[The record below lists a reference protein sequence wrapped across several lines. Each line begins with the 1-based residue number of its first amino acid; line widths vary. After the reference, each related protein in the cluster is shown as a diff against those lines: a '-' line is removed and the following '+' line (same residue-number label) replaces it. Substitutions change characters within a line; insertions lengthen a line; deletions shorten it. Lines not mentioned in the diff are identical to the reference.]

1 MEDIIM
7 SRKERARLEI
17 FSRVKEGIFTQK
29 KAASLLG
36 VSYRQTRRMY
46 KRYKEEGDKGLIHK
60 GRGKKSNRSTSL
72 SKKEAVIKLY
82 EEKYADFGPT
92 LASEHLLDDEGY
104 EINHE
109 TLRQW
114 LIKAG
119 LWKRKRKRKKH
130 RTWRDRKDCVGE
142 MVQMDGSHHDW
153 FEGRGKK
160 ATLMVMVDDASSRTF
175 AQFYDS
181 ETTRACM
188 KILWEYINIY
198 KLPRALYVD
207 RHSIYRCEREATVE
221 EQLKQIGPLT
231 QFGRAMNTLDV
242 RIIPAYSPQA
252 KGRVERVNHTMQ
264 DRLVKKMR
272 LKGISTIE
280 DANSFL
286 KEEFLPAYND
296 KYNVVPK
303 NKKDIH
309 KDIPKGLLLDEVL
322 CIEDYRQVQNDWT
335 IQRKNRLFQL
345 TKRSEAMGLVK
356 QRIIVREKLDGEIQL
371 IHKNYSLKFKEIKTR
386 PERVKTTI
394 NHKDKNKKL
403 TKPSENHPWRQY
415 KTRNYTKSKYNSGSS
430 EQSSTADMVSNI

>member
-1 MEDIIM
+1 MDDIIM
-7 SRKERARLEI
+7 SKKERTRLEI
-17 FSRVKEGIFTQK
+17 FSRVKEGIFTQT

-36 VSYRQTRRMY
+36 ISYRQTRRMY
-46 KRYKEEGDKGLIHK
+46 KRYKEEGDKGILHK
-60 GRGKKSNRSTSL
+60 SRGKTSNRRIALST
-72 SKKEAVIKLY
+72 KELVIGLY
-82 EEKYADFGPT
+82 EEKYKGFGPT
-92 LASEHLLDDEGY
+92 LASEHLLSDDGY
-104 EINHE
+104 NINHE

-119 LWKRKRKRKKH
+119 VWQRKRKRKKH
-130 RTWRDRKDCVGE
+130 RTWRERKEYVGE

-153 FEGRGKK
+153 FEGRGEK

-175 AQFYDS
+175 AQFYNS

-188 KILWEYINIY
+188 EIFWKYVDVY

-221 EQLKQIGPLT
+221 EQLKQVGPLT

-242 RIIPAYSPQA
+242 RIIPAYSAQA
-252 KGRVERVNHTMQ
+252 KGRVERVNRTMQ

-272 LKGISTIE
+272 LKGISTLE

-286 KEEFLPAYND
+286 IDEFLPEYND
-296 KYNVVPK
+296 KYNVVPR

-309 KDIPKGLLLDEVL
+309 KKLPKGLLLEEVL

-335 IQRKNRLFQL
+335 TQRKNRLFQL

-356 QRIIVREKLDGEIQL
+356 QRIVVREKLDGEIQL
-371 IHKNYSLKFKEIKTR
+371 IHKGSSLKFKEIKAR
-386 PERVKTTI
+386 PEKIEITVEHT
-394 NHKDKNKKL
+394 KKSKEPY
-403 TKPSENHPWRQY
+403 KPSGNHPWRKY
-415 KTRNYTKSKYNSGSS
+415 KTRSYAASGKN
-430 EQSSTADMVSNI
+430 SSTKMTQNVLNEK